1 MPTLGMG
8 AFFYCYK
15 AIPLEGPLYLVAG
28 LGGERNTCCQVWLCG
43 AGEAGGQGCLSIMQ
57 MGMASGLSSSLT
69 SSSYLAFPSHLP
81 QVLQG
86 IFCFLQSC
94 VPFAHTPCCDSF
106 RITFSLSSSICCL
119 AQARGFSGGSV
130 VKNPPSVQE
139 VQGTGVQSLGW
150 EDPLEEEMALQYS
163 CLENSMDIGA
173 HGLQSMGLQSQTQ
186 LSTHTVHTDL
196 LKSHICYGFPSSSLY
211 HLRFL

>member
-1 MPTLGMG
+1 MFSLSLSSKFICFHHGLFCFRVFLINLPMQAKLVMASLKGEQLRTTLELLMPTLGMG

-81 QVLQG
+81 
-86 IFCFLQSC
+86 
-94 VPFAHTPCCDSF
+94 
-106 RITFSLSSSICCL
+106 
-119 AQARGFSGGSV
+119 
-130 VKNPPSVQE
+130 
-139 VQGTGVQSLGW
+139 
-150 EDPLEEEMALQYS
+150 
-163 CLENSMDIGA
+163 
-173 HGLQSMGLQSQTQ
+173 
-186 LSTHTVHTDL
+186 
-196 LKSHICYGFPSSSLY
+196 
-211 HLRFL
+211 